1 MSCKTQQ
8 SSRQKT
14 TVVATDTTAITQVA
28 AQDSASVIARI
39 DSIIIEEYNTDEQK
53 SITLSVSQNKQGLKC
68 SSQKSITPS
77 VSQNKQGL
85 KCSSQKR
92 NDTSQMGAGS
102 IKKITKI
109 YGANICGTWFS
120 KNDSLNKNM
129 VHQEKSNTQI
139 KQKTPTQKSAGVG
152 IGYII
157 IAIVVIILVGYLI
170 GKNAVQ

>member
-8 SSRQKT
+8 LSRQKT
-14 TVVATDTTAITQVA
+14 TVIATDTTAITQVT
-28 AQDSASVIARI
+28 AQDSASVIARV
-39 DSIIIEEYNTDEQK
+39 DSIIILEYNTDEQE
-53 SITLSVSQNKQGLKC
+53 SIAPCVSQSKPGQ
-68 SSQKSITPS
+68 
-77 VSQNKQGL
+77 

-92 NDTSQMGAGS
+92 NDTSQKQTVS
-102 IKKITKI
+102 LKKKTKI
-109 YGANICGTWFS
+109 YGANISGTWLT

-139 KQKTPTQKSAGVG
+139 KQKTPTQKSAGVK

-157 IAIVVIILVGYLI
+157 IAIVVIILAGYLI

>member
-1 MSCKTQQ
+1 MTNLLMSCKTQQ
-8 SSRQKT
+8 SSEQRT

-28 AQDSASVIARI
+28 AQDSGSIIARA

-53 SITLSVSQNKQGLKC
+53 SIT
-68 SSQKSITPS
+68 PS
-77 VSQNKQGL
+77 VSQNKPGL
-85 KCSSQKR
+85 KCSCQKR
-92 NDTSQMGAGS
+92 NDTSQKQTGS
-102 IKKITKI
+102 LKKKTKI
-109 YGANICGTWFS
+109 YGANLSSTWLS

-129 VHQEKSNTQI
+129 VHQEKSNAQI

>member
-28 AQDSASVIARI
+28 AQDSASIIARV
-39 DSIIIEEYNTDEQK
+39 DSIVIVEYNTDEQE
-53 SITLSVSQNKQGLKC
+53 SITPCVSQNK
-68 SSQKSITPS
+68 PWM
-77 VSQNKQGL
+77 

-92 NDTSQMGAGS
+92 NYTSQKSAES
-102 IKKITKI
+102 IKKKTKI
-109 YGANICGTWFS
+109 YGANISGTWFS

-139 KQKTPTQKSAGVG
+139 KQKTPTQKSAGVK

-157 IAIVVIILVGYLI
+157 IAIMVIILVGYLI

>member
-1 MSCKTQQ
+1 MISLLMSCKTQQ
-8 SSRQKT
+8 SSRQQA
-14 TVVATDTTAITQVA
+14 TVIATDTTDITQVA
-28 AQDSASVIARI
+28 AQDSASIIARV

-53 SITLSVSQNKQGLKC
+53 NITPCVSQNK
-68 SSQKSITPS
+68 P
-77 VSQNKQGL
+77 GL

-92 NDTSQMGAGS
+92 NDTSQKDAGS
-102 IKKITKI
+102 IKKKIKI
-109 YGANICGTWFS
+109 YGANISGTWLS

-139 KQKTPTQKSAGVG
+139 KQKTPTQKSAGG
-152 IGYII
+152 KIGYII